1 MDLFIEN
8 QPELCSRV
16 GLDCGT
22 CIQCCA
28 STTATVCQDL
38 QPSGAHRLFFQ
49 LYPSRGCHPMAEA
62 FVRAYQEAVKPSKLP
77 KLVAQSAR
85 ISAAAAA

>member
-8 QPELCSRV
+8 GPEFCSSV

-22 CIQCCA
+22 CIQRCA
-28 STTATVCQDL
+28 STTAILCQDL
-38 QPSGAHRLFFQ
+38 QPSGAHKVFLQ
-49 LYPSRGCHPMAEA
+49 LYPSPACHPMAEA
-62 FVRAYQEAVKPSKLP
+62 FVRTYLDAVTPSMP
-77 KLVAQSAR
+77 VMRSAR